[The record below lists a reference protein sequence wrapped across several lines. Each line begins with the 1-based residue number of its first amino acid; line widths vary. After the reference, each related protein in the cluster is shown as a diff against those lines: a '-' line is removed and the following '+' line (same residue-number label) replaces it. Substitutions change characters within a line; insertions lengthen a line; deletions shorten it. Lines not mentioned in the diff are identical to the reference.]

1 VLILGDR
8 WIWDS
13 WIADDGEYFHLF
25 YLQAPRSLG
34 DAGMRHLNADV
45 GHARST
51 DLVEWEVLPDALGPT
66 TGSWD
71 DLSIWTGSTVQGD
84 DGVWRM
90 YYTATNTRG
99 HGVRDQRLGIAESD
113 DLVSWRKLGES
124 PLLTADPR
132 WYKTLAEDVTASET
146 WRDPQVF
153 RDPGGDGWHMLITA
167 RSLTHGRND
176 DGVLA
181 HARSHDLRAWEQGP
195 PVCESGFGF
204 GQLEVAQVRQID
216 GRWVLVFT
224 CHPQEMTDERRAA
237 TGDYCTWS
245 VPSSSGRGALGPWDI
260 GQARPFT
267 AEPDLFAA
275 PLVQQRDGTWAL
287 VGFRNTEPRG
297 ELNFH
302 ILDPIPVDLDGSGHL
317 VAANALDPDV
327 EMQERRPT
335 SE

>member
-1 VLILGDR
+1 MLILEHH

-13 WIADDGEYFHLF
+13 WIADDGDCFHLF

-34 DAGMRHLNADV
+34 DPGARHLNATV
-45 GHARST
+45 GHARSL
-51 DLVEWEVLPDALGPT
+51 DLVEWEVLPAALGPT
-66 TGSWD
+66 AGSWD
-71 DLSIWTGSTVQGD
+71 DLSIWTGSTVLGD

-90 YYTATNTRG
+90 YYTATSTRG
-99 HGVRDQRLGIAESD
+99 HGVRDQRIGVAESD
-113 DLVSWRKLGES
+113 DLITWRKLGDS

-132 WYKTLAEDVTASET
+132 WYKTLPGDISVSET

-153 RDPGGDGWHMLITA
+153 RDPRGDGWHMLITA
-167 RSLTHGRND
+167 RSLTHGPND

-181 HARSHDLRAWEQGP
+181 HARSHDLRHWEVGP
-195 PVCESGFGF
+195 PVCASGCGF

-224 CHPQEMTDERRAA
+224 CHPYEMTDERRAA

-245 VPSSSGRGALGPWDI
+245 VPGASALGPWDI
-260 GQARPFT
+260 GMARPFT

-302 ILDPIPVDLDGSGHL
+302 IVDPIPVTLDEWGYL
-317 VAANALDPDV
+317 VALD
-327 EMQERRPT
+327 ERATVPR
-335 SE
+335 

>member
-1 VLILGDR
+1 VLISETH

-13 WIADDGEYFHLF
+13 WVADDGDAYHLF

-34 DAGMRHLNADV
+34 DVGRRHLNATV
-45 GHARST
+45 GHAVST
-51 DLVEWEVLPDALGPT
+51 DLVSWDVLPEALGPT
-66 TGSWD
+66 PGSWD
-71 DLSIWTGSTVQGD
+71 DLSIWTGSTVLGD

-90 YYTATNTRG
+90 FYTATSTRG
-99 HGVRDQRLGIAESD
+99 YGVRDQRVGLAESD
-113 DLVSWRKLGES
+113 DLVAWRKVGTS
-124 PLLTADPR
+124 PLLVADPR
-132 WYKTLAEDVTASET
+132 GYPTLPEDVPASEP

-153 RDPGGDGWHMLITA
+153 RDPDGDGWHMLVTA

-181 HARSHDLRAWEQGP
+181 HARSHDLRHWELGP

-204 GQLEVAQVRQID
+204 GQLEVAQVKQIE

-224 CHPQEMTDERRAA
+224 CHPQEMTAERRAA

-245 VPSSSGRGALGPWDI
+245 VPGTSATGPWDI
-260 GQARPFT
+260 GLARPFT

-275 PLVQQRDGTWAL
+275 PLVQRRDGSWAL
-287 VGFRNTEPRG
+287 VGFLNTEPKG

-302 ILDPIPVDLDGSGHL
+302 ITDPIPV
-317 VAANALDPDV
+317 ALD
-327 EMQERRPT
+327 EQGALRAGQSFT
-335 SE
+335 

>member
-1 VLILGDR
+1 VLISQTH

-13 WIADDGEYFHLF
+13 WVADDGDAYHLF

-34 DAGMRHLNADV
+34 DAGRRHLNATV
-45 GHARST
+45 GHAVST
-51 DLVEWEVLPDALGPT
+51 DLVSWDVLPEALGPT
-66 TGSWD
+66 PGSWD
-71 DLSIWTGSTVQGD
+71 DLSIWTGSTVLGD

-90 YYTATNTRG
+90 FYTATSTRG
-99 HGVRDQRLGIAESD
+99 YGVRDQRVGLAESD
-113 DLVSWRKLGES
+113 DLVAWRKVGTS
-124 PLLTADPR
+124 PLLVADPR
-132 WYKTLAEDVTASET
+132 WYQTLPEDVTASET

-153 RDPGGDGWHMLITA
+153 RDPDGDGWHMLVTA

-181 HARSHDLRAWEQGP
+181 HARSHDLRHWELGP

-204 GQLEVAQVRQID
+204 GQLEVAQVKQIE

-224 CHPQEMTDERRAA
+224 CHPQEMTAERRAA

-245 VPSSSGRGALGPWDI
+245 VPGTSATGPWDI
-260 GQARPFT
+260 GLARPFT

-275 PLVQQRDGTWAL
+275 PLVQRRDGSWAL
-287 VGFRNTEPRG
+287 VGFRNTEPKG

-302 ILDPIPVDLDGSGHL
+302 ITDPIPV
-317 VAANALDPDV
+317 ALD
-327 EMQERRPT
+327 EHGALGAGQSFT
-335 SE
+335 

>member
-1 VLILGDR
+1 VLVSPTH

-13 WIADDGEYFHLF
+13 WIADDGEHYHLF

-34 DAGMRHLNADV
+34 DAGLRHLHATV

-66 TGSWD
+66 PSSWD
-71 DLSIWTGSTVQGD
+71 DVSIWTGSTVLGD
-84 DGVWRM
+84 DGIWRM

-99 HGVRDQRLGIAESD
+99 YGVRDQRLGLAESD
-113 DLVSWRKLGES
+113 DLVTWRKCGTT

-132 WYKTLAEDVTASET
+132 WYKTLPEDITASET

-167 RSLTHGRND
+167 RSVTNGRHD

-181 HARSHDLRAWEQGP
+181 HARSHELRTWELGP
-195 PVCESGFGF
+195 PICESGFGF
-204 GQLEVAQVRQID
+204 GQLEVAQVKQLG
-216 GRWVLVFT
+216 GRWVLAFT
-224 CHPQEMTDERRAA
+224 CHPHEMTAERRAVS
-237 TGDYCTWS
+237 GDFCTWS
-245 VPSSSGRGALGPWDI
+245 VPGTGAFESWDI
-260 GQARPFT
+260 GLARPFT

-287 VGFRNTEPRG
+287 IGFRNTEPTG
-297 ELNFH
+297 KLNFH
-302 ILDPIPVDLDGSGHL
+302 ILDPIRVELD
-317 VAANALDPDV
+317 
-327 EMQERRPT
+327 ERGYLTPAREPH
-335 SE
+335 SR

>member
-1 VLILGDR
+1 MLISDTH

-13 WIADDGEYFHLF
+13 WIADDGEYYHLF

-34 DAGMRHLNADV
+34 DVALRHLNATV

-51 DLVEWEVLPDALGPT
+51 DLVQWDVLPEALGPT
-66 TGSWD
+66 TDSWD
-71 DLSIWTGSTVQGD
+71 DLSIWTGSTVCGD

-99 HGVRDQRLGIAESD
+99 YGVRDQRVGLAESD
-113 DLVSWRKLGES
+113 DLVTWRKIGGD
-124 PLLTADPR
+124 PLLTADSR
-132 WYKTLAEDVTASET
+132 WYKTLPEDVTASET

-153 RDPGGDGWHMLITA
+153 RDPAGDGWHMLISA
-167 RSLTHGRND
+167 RGLGHGPND

-181 HARSHDLRAWEQGP
+181 HARSHDLRSWELGP
-195 PVCESGFGF
+195 PVCDAGFGF
-204 GQLEVAQVRQID
+204 GQLEVAQVKEID

-224 CHPQEMTDERRAA
+224 CHPQEMTAERRAA

-245 VPSSSGRGALGPWDI
+245 VPGTSASGPWDI
-260 GQARPFT
+260 GLARPFT

-275 PLVQQRDGTWAL
+275 PLVQQRDGSWAL

-302 ILDPIPVDLDGSGHL
+302 IADPIPVGLDTHGAL
-317 VAANALDPDV
+317 VAS
-327 EMQERRPT
+327 R
-335 SE
+335 